1 MKKKRGMERDE
12 YSGKRRLF
20 FSFFRKKAE
29 SPIDFLVFDCHNKSY
44 ERFTKRLSKKGNV
57 MKRYFSLLFT
67 VFCLWTFSSGATIP
81 VLRPQTWADVFSE
94 YKKCYKD
101 DEE

>member
-1 MKKKRGMERDE
+1 
-12 YSGKRRLF
+12 
-20 FSFFRKKAE
+20 
-29 SPIDFLVFDCHNKSY
+29 
-44 ERFTKRLSKKGNV
+44 